1 MSNCCGGTQ
10 EVSRVIYAC
19 GGCADVGEV
28 SDQVCRKLRRE
39 GFAQASM
46 SCITGIAA
54 HMQPFIDTAKKAEQV
69 IVIDGCPLLCA
80 KKVLEHV
87 DIAPISYVLTQMG
100 LEKGKTE
107 VNSQVIDDISEKIK
121 ADLSKNDR

>member
-1 MSNCCGGTQ
+1 MSGCNCGDGVP
-10 EVSRVIYAC
+10 EVSRIMYPC
-19 GGCADVGEV
+19 DGCADVGEV

-46 SCITGIAA
+46 SCLSGIAA
-54 HMQPFIDTAKKAEQV
+54 HMQPFIDAAKKANQV
-69 IVIDGCPLLCA
+69 VAVDGCPVGCA

-87 DIAPISYVLTQMG
+87 ELSPVSYVLTQMG

-107 VNSQVIDDISEKIK
+107 VTQQVIDEISEKIK
-121 ADLSKNDR
+121 ADLSTK

>member
-1 MSNCCGGTQ
+1 MNNCCGGAQ
-10 EVSRVIYAC
+10 EVSRIVYAC

-28 SDQVCRKLRRE
+28 SDQVCRKLRKE

-46 SCITGIAA
+46 SCIAGIAA
-54 HMQPFIDTAKKAEQV
+54 HMQPFIDAAQKASQV
-69 IVIDGCPLLCA
+69 IVIDGCPVLCA

-87 DIAPISYVLTQMG
+87 EISPVSYVLTQMG

-107 VNSQVIDDISEKIK
+107 VTVQLINDISEKIK
-121 ADLSKNDR
+121 TDLKEK